1 MTAGA
6 PWAAYGGGAA
16 TPPLPQGAALKRLII
31 VCLSVAGLLGLS
43 ACATSPHAA
52 GASAVPAAASVA
64 SRSDERVDRYCLR
77 ATGSRIVVRDSAT
90 GEAPD
95 FDKHCLALGG
105 RAYSRED
112 IERTGEVD
120 LADALR
126 KLNPAIR

>member
-1 MTAGA
+1 M
-6 PWAAYGGGAA
+6 
-16 TPPLPQGAALKRLII
+16 KRPVI
-31 VCLSVAGLLGLS
+31 VCLSVAGLFGLS
-43 ACATSPHAA
+43 ACATSPQAA
-52 GASAVPAAASVA
+52 QASGMSSAMPAAASVA
-64 SRSDERVDRYCLR
+64 SRDDRRADRYCLR

-95 FDKHCLALGG
+95 FDKRCLALGG

-126 KLNPAIR
+126 KLDPAIR